1 MFLRFTITH
10 IDEDSHQP
18 QGIFV
23 AAYSLLDSGDLDP
36 VEWKVLRNLL
46 DWFKEN
52 LPSPPDSF
60 YASRAIFWFKSNAG
74 ESISRIWEMIY
85 LLKAHAYHIEV
96 YRCPRLG
103 NISYEDK
110 FQVAAYPSD
119 RDGKIIIR

>member
-1 MFLRFTITH
+1 MFLRFSVTL

-23 AAYSLLDSGDLDP
+23 AAYSLLDSGDLD
-36 VEWKVLRNLL
+36 VVDWNALRALL

-60 YASRAIFWFKSNAG
+60 YASRAIFWFKSSAH
-74 ESISRIWEMIY
+74 ESIRRIWEMTF
-85 LLKAHAYHIEV
+85 LLKAHGYHIEV
-96 YRCPRLG
+96 LKCTRLA

-110 FQVAAYPSD
+110 FQVAAYASD
-119 RDGKIIIR
+119 RDGRITIR

>member
-1 MFLRFTITH
+1 MFLRFTITQV
-10 IDEDSHQP
+10 DEDSHSP

-36 VEWKVLRNLL
+36 VEWKVLRELL

-52 LPSPPDSF
+52 LPSPPDTF
-60 YASRAIFWFKSNAG
+60 YASRAIFWFKSDDEN
-74 ESISRIWEMIY
+74 IRRIWEMIY

-96 YRCPRLG
+96 HKCPRLG

-110 FQVAAYPSD
+110 FQVAAYPSN
-119 RDGKIIIR
+119 RDGKITVR